1 MKPNERKLKMNENR
15 SIAAFFSLAFML
27 IALSC
32 FAFAAVAFP
41 FGSTES
47 LMMLCLAVG
56 NVFVAVSASLAS
68 H

>member
-1 MKPNERKLKMNENR
+1 MNENR
-15 SIAAFFSLAFML
+15 SIATFFSLAFML

-47 LMMLCLAVG
+47 LMMLCLAIG
-56 NVFVAVSASLAS
+56 NLFIALAASFAS